1 MEEMIEIKSLEGADP
16 AELAE
21 AIADVLDSKKAR
33 DIKVIKVD
41 EQTVIADWF
50 VICSGNTSTQVRAL
64 VDEVEYRIGQR
75 GVEPLRTEGR
85 DNGRWG
91 IIDYASVIVH
101 VFDREARDFYNL
113 EKLYTN

>member
-1 MEEMIEIKSLEGADP
+1 MEEKIEIKMLTDADP
-16 AELAE
+16 KELAE
-21 AIADVLDSKKAR
+21 AVAEILDSKEAR
-33 DIKVIKVD
+33 DIKVIKVE

-50 VICSGNTSTQVRAL
+50 VICSGNTSTQVKAL
-64 VDEVEYRIGQR
+64 IDEVEYRIGLR

-91 IIDYASVIVH
+91 IVDYASVIVH